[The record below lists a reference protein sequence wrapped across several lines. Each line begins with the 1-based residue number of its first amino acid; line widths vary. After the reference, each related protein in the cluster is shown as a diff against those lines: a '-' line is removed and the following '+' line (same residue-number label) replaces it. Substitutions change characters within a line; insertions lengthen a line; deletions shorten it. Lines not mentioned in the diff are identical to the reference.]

1 MSSYH
6 RLSGHSQ
13 LSDQEPTR
21 VTKYSKSAVFQ
32 HHRRRNTNSLC
43 LLKRGVHCY
52 AWKQTLQAGAGW
64 CAEEADLW
72 PCILLPSLFLL
83 LPPCRKEGRSLA
95 GEKATGE
102 HSNHRKKTR
111 TKQKTL
117 NISKQINKAMTKQYI
132 YIYRYKKR
140 KKNVQWFQ
148 YHLYTKCSHLY
159 NNLESFFYFFLF
171 LYSVFFS
178 CIALSFSVPT
188 STISTAALQVHKE
201 KKKEKKKRWASLPS
215 VSALTQS
222 RLRLGSLLLTLRR
235 DVWKNPPQR
244 FQMAKRPDWLLE
256 RWKPQVRLWHRLG
269 LEEKKKKNCLKKNVF
284 FWLHEESWGCQV
296 CYF

>member
-1 MSSYH
+1 MVIPKSIITLQISISVTFAQLVSSYH

-102 HSNHRKKTR
+102 HSNHRKKTK

-132 YIYRYKKR
+132 YIYRYKK
-140 KKNVQWFQ
+140 
-148 YHLYTKCSHLY
+148 
-159 NNLESFFYFFLF
+159 
-171 LYSVFFS
+171 
-178 CIALSFSVPT
+178 
-188 STISTAALQVHKE
+188 
-201 KKKEKKKRWASLPS
+201 KKEKCAMIPVSSLHKMF
-215 VSALTQS
+215 T
-222 RLRLGSLLLTLRR
+222 SL
-235 DVWKNPPQR
+235 
-244 FQMAKRPDWLLE
+244 
-256 RWKPQVRLWHRLG
+256 
-269 LEEKKKKNCLKKNVF
+269 
-284 FWLHEESWGCQV
+284 
-296 CYF
+296 